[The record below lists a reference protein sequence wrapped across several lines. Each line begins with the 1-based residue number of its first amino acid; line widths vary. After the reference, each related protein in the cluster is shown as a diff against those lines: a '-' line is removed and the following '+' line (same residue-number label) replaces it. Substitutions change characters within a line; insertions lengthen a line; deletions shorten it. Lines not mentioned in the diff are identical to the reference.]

1 MAESDSSVYNS
12 HRIPRSPASS
22 LLSSVI
28 GVCPKLNLLR
38 FLNTDHNSSSMI
50 LLLIL
55 FQGSVRNMKVLV
67 GLAILATVSS
77 EPQFGFFNVIV
88 LQILYAFILFFN
100 IYVILLL
107 HCNTSWR
114 FLMHF
119 CNTSSFMFTILLQ
132 DSWCI
137 YVMILHLCK
146 TYSRFLMHLSYSSVI
161 LVLDAFFL
169 FFSSFIDSSHLFE

>member
-1 MAESDSSVYNS
+1 MLWKRSVLMS
-12 HRIPRSPASS
+12 VLWRRSGRKTDQNWLNSS
-22 LLSSVI
+22 L
-28 GVCPKLNLLR
+28 
-38 FLNTDHNSSSMI
+38 MI
-50 LLLIL
+50 LFL

-107 HCNTSWR
+107 HCNTSSR

-137 YVMILHLCK
+137 YVIILHLCK
-146 TYSRFLMHLSYSSVI
+146 TYSRFLMHFSYSSLLSLTPATCLNNNFCTFVR
-161 LVLDAFFL
+161 
-169 FFSSFIDSSHLFE
+169 FENL